1 MSSFTPPPLSPP
13 RLLLLLPFS
22 IQTGRNTSVLLTVL
36 LHCHCQRNN
45 SCDSHQVRLHCR
57 HQMRH
62 TREIEKL
69 KSYTIIFHII
79 SNQISTTET
88 NYRKNKHDNRND
100 QCWLSTSTALQKCKR
115 WFCFSPCFCAFFF
128 FFSPS
133 LSHVGLEVRWW
144 IYFWPLSRAES
155 AYSAVAHCRARW
167 QLLAEGGQLIVT
179 GTTQH
184 RQPQHTKGMVCL
196 TSTQTQPDK

>member
-128 FFSPS
+128 FFFS
-133 LSHVGLEVRWW
+133 LPLTRW
-144 IYFWPLSRAES
+144 LGS
-155 AYSAVAHCRARW
+155 AMVD
-167 QLLAEGGQLIVT
+167 LFLA
-179 GTTQH
+179 
-184 RQPQHTKGMVCL
+184 
-196 TSTQTQPDK
+196 SF